1 MYGAITEQGSDKLMQ
16 RYGQIYRENKQA
28 CEHILGELPDSDL
41 EWLRR
46 HAWQQAQREQNV

>member
-1 MYGAITEQGSDKLMQ
+1 MYGAQSEQGSDKLMQ
-16 RYGQIYRENKQA
+16 RYGQLYRENKQA
-28 CEHILGELPDSDL
+28 CERILGELPDNDL